1 MRWLISILISVAFA
15 AGIILY
21 YQVYID
27 FKAGQAE
34 IEILNKETQDYQKL
48 AKLYQ
53 EQEEKVVIVNALWGE
68 IKKAKL
74 EPNNWVSYPLATGKT
89 LEWRD
94 VEKMM
99 LLAANKTQDG
109 GSYWFK
115 PNQLRVTRVL
125 VVPDQAATD
134 GNETP
139 ASGTAPAVANLERKD
154 ALQRYELD
162 MSGTFLISKTN

>member
-21 YQVYID
+21 YQVYVD
-27 FKAGQAE
+27 FKAGKAE
-34 IEILNKETQDYQKL
+34 IEILNKEMQDYQKL
-48 AKLYQ
+48 AKLY
-53 EQEEKVVIVNALWGE
+53 EAQEEKVVIVNALWGE

-74 EPNNWVSYPLATGKT
+74 EPDNWMSFPLTTGKT

-99 LLAANKTQDG
+99 LLAANKDQE

-125 VVPDQAATD
+125 VVPDAGEGAAT
-134 GNETP
+134 
-139 ASGTAPAVANLERKD
+139 SGTAPADADLERKD
-154 ALQRYELD
+154 AVQRYELD